1 MTLCRH
7 ILSDDNNKAV
17 TMRRNI
23 SYDCSLT
30 KLLLVVRW
38 TLGSRERTQAY
49 RRCTFDFFNAY
60 FSVLK
65 MHISLFLRLHISLF
79 PKLLCVP
86 LLLHWLGFTWSAWE
100 AWTSHHLLRHLH
112 QHHFHGHHDRKVE
125 LMLGSFWSISRIRKM
140 SAPREIH
147 GFNLW
152 ETFPSVRDGGEILA
166 LQPLNIPRYHFHVIF
181 TGAFS
186 VIRQWSHFAV

>member
-1 MTLCRH
+1 MTFCLH
-7 ILSDDNNKAV
+7 ILSDADNKTTTTV

-38 TLGSRERTQAY
+38 TLGSRERTQAC

-86 LLLHWLGFTWSAWE
+86 LLLHWLGFTWLAWE
-100 AWTSHHLLRHLH
+100 
-112 QHHFHGHHDRKVE
+112 DRIEQAIISIIITIIFIIVTI
-125 LMLGSFWSISRIRKM
+125 ISRCSFRFLTPEITPPSQPPRPSECLQAPNPSKN
-140 SAPREIH
+140 SACERPPKT
-147 GFNLW
+147 LK
-152 ETFPSVRDGGEILA
+152 P
-166 LQPLNIPRYHFHVIF
+166 Y
-181 TGAFS
+181 
-186 VIRQWSHFAV
+186 

>member
-86 LLLHWLGFTWSAWE
+86 LLLHWLGFTWWRGRLGLNKPSSSSSSSSTSFPWPSWQESSSRAWFILVDLQDKGNVSAK
-100 AWTSHHLLRHLH
+100 RN
-112 QHHFHGHHDRKVE
+112 
-125 LMLGSFWSISRIRKM
+125 
-140 SAPREIH
+140 PR
-147 GFNLW
+147 
-152 ETFPSVRDGGEILA
+152 
-166 LQPLNIPRYHFHVIF
+166 LQPLGNFP
-181 TGAFS
+181 
-186 VIRQWSHFAV
+186 QWGMEEKSLLYNP

>member
-100 AWTSHHLLRHLH
+100 ASSSSSSSTWFSWPSW
-112 QHHFHGHHDRKVE
+112 QE
-125 LMLGSFWSISRIRKM
+125 SRAHAWFILVDFQDKGNV
-140 SAPREIH
+140 SAKRNPR
-147 GFNLW
+147 
-152 ETFPSVRDGGEILA
+152 
-166 LQPLNIPRYHFHVIF
+166 LQPLGNFPQCEGWRRNPCF
-181 TGAFS
+181 TTPKHPQISLPCNFYRS
-186 VIRQWSHFAV
+186 FFPS